1 MYAYLYHF
9 SQIQGFP
16 NPAYAQPVV
25 GNVAMQDKQTT
36 NADSIFLDVDALHI
50 WLLTFSI
57 CFWLPWQLHT
67 VGTHSVSK

>member
-36 NADSIFLDVDALHI
+36 NVGGTFLNVGALRI
-50 WLLTFSI
+50 
-57 CFWLPWQLHT
+57 
-67 VGTHSVSK
+67 